1 MDQQEQRARIAQF
14 VAAQEIVAQRT
25 ADAANLTADEV
36 EVSVEPKR
44 SKKDAPAKKVVA
56 YRVLRAALVVLP
68 GSGATHVNAGKEI
81 RDPHFAAALRREG
94 VELKEIFG

>member
-1 MDQQEQRARIAQF
+1 MEQQEQRARIAQF
-14 VAAQEIVAQRT
+14 VAAQEIIAQRT
-25 ADAANLTADEV
+25 ADAANLDEPEEAPV
-36 EVSVEPKR
+36 EVKR
-44 SKKDAPAKKVVA
+44 GKKDVPPKKVVA
-56 YRVLRAALVVLP
+56 WRVLRASLVVLP